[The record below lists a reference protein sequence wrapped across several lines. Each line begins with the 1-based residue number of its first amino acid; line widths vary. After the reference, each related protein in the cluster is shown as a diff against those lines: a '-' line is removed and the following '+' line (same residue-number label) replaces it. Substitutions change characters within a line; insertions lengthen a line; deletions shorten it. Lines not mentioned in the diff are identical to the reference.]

1 MKTLPHL
8 FIILLCSCQLL
19 MAQDEQAKAKQLQK
33 DGNFKDALVIYLE
46 LLESESDET
55 AGVLENL
62 KAAKEC
68 AGRLS
73 SNEFDIETLRGILTK
88 HPENW
93 QIIPTAVSRAEF
105 ISARFR
111 KADEENPTNRFEWL
125 RWYEKAIPFAE
136 KATPAEA
143 KEAGAYWL
151 AFAERVSNRAMEPWK
166 LHSLTDYENPP
177 VEEIQHLHWGD
188 FVAAAAA
195 VDGDG
200 NPLFYEIPESY
211 AVATT
216 NGERWRW
223 LLEKAATAT
232 PKLRSEVDF
241 KHAEFL
247 ERQFSVI
254 TTGER
259 FAPDRAIKKPLY
271 AWHLLADEETVAQ
284 LATGASGV
292 RLPAGH
298 RFLELYKGIE
308 ESVRTWKMR
317 ARTKIVGIYENRGQ
331 YSKAAAML
339 QSEGGCRNAETI
351 KRKAS

>member
-62 KAAKEC
+62 KAATEC

-93 QIIPTAVSRAEF
+93 QLIPTAVSRAEF

-151 AFAERVSNRAMEPWK
+151 AFAERVSNRAMEP
-166 LHSLTDYENPP
+166 
-177 VEEIQHLHWGD
+177 
-188 FVAAAAA
+188 
-195 VDGDG
+195 
-200 NPLFYEIPESY
+200 
-211 AVATT
+211 
-216 NGERWRW
+216 
-223 LLEKAATAT
+223 
-232 PKLRSEVDF
+232 
-241 KHAEFL
+241 
-247 ERQFSVI
+247 
-254 TTGER
+254 
-259 FAPDRAIKKPLY
+259 
-271 AWHLLADEETVAQ
+271 
-284 LATGASGV
+284 
-292 RLPAGH
+292 
-298 RFLELYKGIE
+298 
-308 ESVRTWKMR
+308 
-317 ARTKIVGIYENRGQ
+317 
-331 YSKAAAML
+331 
-339 QSEGGCRNAETI
+339 
-351 KRKAS
+351 